1 MLERLQRAVVGR
13 DLVERSAALAATL
26 AVGQSFA
33 PSLLPRRPG
42 QQAVVTGLSASIV
55 YSVARTSQSL
65 IEYIARRA
73 IPGGDRVAAEHRRSF
88 HLLANTAALGA
99 GIAVQRMFTA
109 YRGEPVKRA
118 TLRTGGW
125 QLSAAAGLGLTITG
139 IGLATDTVARRVGRV
154 PPQWIPGGFVLGSLL
169 AAGEI
174 AWYRRRQPEPAPVAS
189 ALAKGVGVMTGVSVL
204 AVGERYAANAVS
216 SWVRNSAP
224 GFAGLAEPLGH
235 AAALT
240 PLVVGGWLGMEWVY
254 RRTELGGAAV
264 EDAYSQPP
272 TSPYA
277 SGGPQ
282 SSVAWDSLGR
292 EGRRFVNM
300 TLPAKEITAV
310 TGRAARDPVR
320 VFIGLETA
328 ATVDA
333 RVSRAMDE
341 LEALGAFDR
350 SVLCLAS
357 PTGTGYVNYVVAET
371 LEYLTEGDCATVA
384 LQYSLR
390 PSFLSLDRV
399 ALGREQNRALL
410 HALNG
415 RLRAMPE
422 HARPRLIAVG
432 ESLGAFTLQ
441 DAFLHEGTAGF
452 HRAGIERALFIGT
465 PAESGWAAAWRL
477 DPEATDPEGQVV
489 EVDSWAELQELPEER
504 RKDLRYVLLTHH
516 DDPIAK
522 FSPALA
528 VQAPEWMSH
537 GAGRS
542 PALPEGVPWR
552 PFSTFLLTTVDVLNA
567 SDVTPGV
574 FQRRAHDYR
583 ADLARFTQATFD
595 LPEDDELLAR
605 VETALRRRELVWA
618 ERRLVAEQLAQAR
631 ESIRR
636 QLKSWKAAE
645 GEGAA
650 ATPVGQIPP
659 SSEKIGRI

>member
-1 MLERLQRAVVGR
+1 MPWLEKIQQAMAER
-13 DLVERSAALAATL
+13 DIMERSAALAATI

-33 PSLLPRRPG
+33 PSLLPRGPG
-42 QQAVVTGLSASIV
+42 QQAVVTGLGAGVV
-55 YSVARTSQSL
+55 YSVVRTSQSL
-65 IEYIARRA
+65 IDYAARRL
-73 IPGGDRVAAEHRRSF
+73 IPGGDTVAVEHRRTF
-88 HLLANTAALGA
+88 HFLANAAALAVGV
-99 GIAVQRMFTA
+99 AVQRGFA
-109 YRGEPVKRA
+109 AERGEPIKRA
-118 TLRTGGW
+118 AVRTGGW
-125 QLSAAAGLGLTITG
+125 QLSAAAALGLTVTG
-139 IGLATDTVARRVGRV
+139 LGLATDTVARRVGRV
-154 PPQWIPGGFVLGSLL
+154 PPEWIPAGFLLGSFV

-174 AWYRRRQPEPAPVAS
+174 IWYRRRQASPPPISS
-189 ALAKGVGVMTGVSVL
+189 ALAQGLAVMTGVSVL
-204 AVGERYAANAVS
+204 AVGERHAANAVS
-216 SWVRNSAP
+216 SWIRSAAP

-240 PLVVGGWLGMEWVY
+240 PVATAAWLGLEVVY

-264 EDAYSQPP
+264 EDAYSRPP
-272 TSPYA
+272 TSRTA
-277 SGGPQ
+277 SGGPV
-282 SSVAWDSLGR
+282 STVSWDTLGR

-310 TGRAARDPVR
+310 TGRAAKDPVR
-320 VFIGLETA
+320 VFVGLDSA
-328 ATVDA
+328 PTVDA

-341 LEALGAFDR
+341 LEKLGAFDR

-399 ALGREQNRALL
+399 GLGREQNRALL

-415 RLRAMPE
+415 RLRAMPD

-465 PAESGWAAAWRL
+465 PAESGWANAWRL
-477 DPEATDPEGQVV
+477 DPDNTDPEQEVV
-489 EVDSWAELQELPEER
+489 EIDGWQEWEELPEEL
-504 RKDLRYVLLTHH
+504 RKSARFVFLTHH

-522 FSPALA
+522 FSPNLA

-537 GAGRS
+537 GPTRS

-552 PFSTFLLTTVDVLNA
+552 PISTFMLTTVDVLNA

-574 FQRRAHDYR
+574 FARRGHDYR
-583 ADLARFTQATFD
+583 ADLARFTQMVFD
-595 LPEDDELLAR
+595 LPYDESLMTR
-605 VETALRRRELVWA
+605 VEQALRRRELLWA
-618 ERRLVAEQLAQAR
+618 ERRVVAEQLALAR

-636 QLKSWKAAE
+636 QLRSWKASDDPT
-645 GEGAA
+645 GTAA
-650 ATPVGQIPP
+650 AA
-659 SSEKIGRI
+659 GR

>member
-1 MLERLQRAVVGR
+1 MLERLQGALAGR
-13 DLVERSAALAATL
+13 EVVERSAALAATI

-33 PSLLPRRPG
+33 PSLLPRGPG

-65 IEYIARRA
+65 IEYVARRA
-73 IPGGDRVAAEHRRSF
+73 IPGGDRVAVEHRRSF
-88 HLLANTAALGA
+88 HLLANTAAFA
-99 GIAVQRMFTA
+99 VGIGVQRLFA
-109 YRGEPVKRA
+109 AHRGEPVKRA
-118 TLRTGGW
+118 TLRTAGW

-139 IGLATDTVARRVGRV
+139 IGLATDTVAHRVGRV
-154 PPQWIPGGFVLGSLL
+154 PPEWIPGGFVLGSLL

-174 AWYRRRQPEPAPVAS
+174 AWYRRRQPEPAPVVS
-189 ALAKGVGVMTGVSVL
+189 AIAKGVGVMTGVSVL

-216 SWVRNSAP
+216 SWVRQSAP
-224 GFAGLAEPLGH
+224 GFAGLADPLGH

-254 RRTELGGAAV
+254 RRTELGGSAV
-264 EDAYSQPP
+264 EDAYSRPP
-272 TSPYA
+272 TSATA
-277 SGGPQ
+277 SGGPR
-282 SSVAWDSLGR
+282 STVAWDSLGR

-310 TGRAARDPVR
+310 TGRPAIDPVR
-320 VFIGLETA
+320 VFVGLETA
-328 ATVDA
+328 PTVDA

-341 LEALGAFDR
+341 LESLGAFDR

-399 ALGREQNRALL
+399 AVGREQNRALL

-422 HARPRLIAVG
+422 HSRPRLIAVG

-477 DPEATDPEGQVV
+477 DPKSADPDAEVV
-489 EVDSWAELQELPEER
+489 EVDNWEEMEGLPEER
-504 RKDLRYVLLTHH
+504 RKEVRYVLLTHH

-528 VQAPEWMSH
+528 VQAPAWMSN

-552 PFSTFLLTTVDVLNA
+552 PFSTFMLTTVDVLNA

-574 FQRRAHDYR
+574 FQRRGHDYR
-583 ADLARFTQATFD
+583 ADLARFTQVTFD
-595 LPEDDELLAR
+595 LPAEDALMTR
-605 VETALRRRELVWA
+605 IETALRRRELMWA

-636 QLKSWKAAE
+636 QLKSWKAADE
-645 GEGAA
+645 DG
-650 ATPVGQIPP
+650 
-659 SSEKIGRI
+659 

>member
-1 MLERLQRAVVGR
+1 MPWWENVRQALTER
-13 DLVERSAALAATL
+13 DIMERSAALAATM

-33 PSLLPRRPG
+33 PSLLPRGPG
-42 QQAVVTGLSASIV
+42 QQAVVTGLGASAV
-55 YSVARTSQSL
+55 YSVVRTSQSL
-65 IEYIARRA
+65 IDYAARRL
-73 IPGGDRVAAEHRRSF
+73 IPGGDTVAVEHRRTF
-88 HLLANTAALGA
+88 HFVANATAFAA
-99 GIAVQRMFTA
+99 GIAVQRVFA
-109 YRGEPVKRA
+109 AERGEPIKRA
-118 TLRTGGW
+118 AVRTGGW
-125 QLSAAAGLGLTITG
+125 QLSAAAALGLTVTGLGL
-139 IGLATDTVARRVGRV
+139 ATTTVARRLGRV
-154 PPQWIPGGFVLGSLL
+154 PPEWIPAGFLLGSFV

-174 AWYRRRQPEPAPVAS
+174 VWYRRQQTTTAPVPS
-189 ALAKGVGVMTGVSVL
+189 ALAQGIGVMTGVSVL
-204 AVGERYAANAVS
+204 AVGERHAANAVS
-216 SWVRNSAP
+216 SWVRSTAP

-235 AAALT
+235 AAALAPVAT
-240 PLVVGGWLGMEWVY
+240 AAWLGLEWVY

-264 EDAYSQPP
+264 EDAYSRPP
-272 TSPYA
+272 TSRSA
-277 SGGPQ
+277 SGGPA
-282 SSVAWDSLGR
+282 STVAWDTLGR

-310 TGRAARDPVR
+310 TGRAAKDPVR
-320 VFIGLETA
+320 VFVGLDSA

-333 RVSRAMDE
+333 RVSRTMDE
-341 LEALGAFDR
+341 LEDLGAFDR

-399 ALGREQNRALL
+399 GLGREQNRALL

-422 HARPRLIAVG
+422 HARPRFVAVG

-441 DAFLHEGTAGF
+441 DAFLHEGSAGF

-477 DPEATDPEGQVV
+477 DPEANDPEQEVV
-489 EVDSWAELQELPEER
+489 EVDGWQEWEALSEEQ
-504 RKDLRYVLLTHH
+504 RKSARYVLLTHH

-522 FSPALA
+522 FSASLA

-537 GAGRS
+537 GPTRS

-552 PFSTFLLTTVDVLNA
+552 PLSTFMLTTVDVLNA

-574 FQRRAHDYR
+574 FQRRGHDYR
-583 ADLARFTQATFD
+583 ADLARFTQVVFD
-595 LPEDDELLAR
+595 LPYDEALMAR
-605 VETALRRRELVWA
+605 VEQALRRRELLWA
-618 ERRLVAEQLAQAR
+618 ERRVVAEQLAQAR

-636 QLKSWKAAE
+636 QLRSWKAADASE
-645 GEGAA
+645 AGEAA
-650 ATPVGQIPP
+650 SAA
-659 SSEKIGRI
+659 S